1 MIRPLC
7 RHAAGSLRVTAKGR
21 TLLRYCHRCEAS
33 QEALTAALSAM
44 LPCFWPA
51 GARPSRQRKQPQIEQ
66 GDLSALALADVPP
79 MSLRLYLLE
88 LDGMSTTE
96 ALDKLGV
103 RRENRARVIKGRASF
118 SMQNRR

>member
-1 MIRPLC
+1 
-7 RHAAGSLRVTAKGR
+7 
-21 TLLRYCHRCEAS
+21 
-33 QEALTAALSAM
+33 M

-96 ALDKLGV
+96 ALDKLG
-103 RRENRARVIKGRASF
+103 ERAHHF
-118 SMQNRR
+118 SMTASHARPHHF